1 MDIMNSYRLALIAV
15 CAGSTLAQTT
25 YSEGTINIQRT
36 KLQNYASGT
45 DGWLSTQTTPRF
57 WTWELSSSITDFSRT
72 SPYMNQWIHVPPHVT
87 SGLVD
92 GSGTIDTTVLTDIA
106 TYISDRIIA
115 NGYTGGDY
123 AIFIQNWIRES
134 KLSQSSGDDLV
145 LPLDSNGDPFDTA
158 PGDPMENGWDDQDYG
173 RNTGNTG
180 TPWRSEG
187 LADTYGDNLAASLIN
202 QIEINVLAD
211 PAYTT
216 FPKPARVF
224 FDEEFAP
231 GAACGLEPI
240 AMMQSMANDARFD
253 TETLYGNFHLWD
265 STPSSTTADEL
276 FYDADLTNMPAW
288 IPTYFDQYTI
298 QTAWDLT
305 SCNCNMSN
313 PYCCPQPCWDHE
325 YFPILHRVGGML
337 KSSRDGLIQAGFG
350 DAIDSMWGS
359 DVLWSNYGTSVW
371 YSETYPSISRGDRG
385 ARDCSDRADQ
395 RYGSNQGASSGSAD
409 MHAPVLY
416 PPYQEHQFDTLSD
429 TDSCPA
435 TAPETHGEAWLRT
448 ARMQL
453 DHAIFSFDEFDTL
466 ESGLS
471 PKRFSPWVL
480 QVGTVVYVPNSG
492 RNYTITTKDNVRD
505 IIALCKSRGA
515 NELIFWANPDT
526 SGFQN
531 GKQTDWDAT
540 NDALS
545 QVYDYN
551 LTSVV
556 VNPDVSK
563 SPSRTALDAMMFG
576 EEHAHDVDAQTTYFG
591 ANTFVHA
598 STQAEFTITN
608 VATNATDYA
617 FITEI
622 IDGNGPWDA
631 ATFTVSIY
639 NHSTSSYETLSV
651 THSEPMSTSTRR
663 AVFDDTDMDHYSDWY
678 TRDHDNQGDVSDVID
693 RKTIHRWDFKL
704 STPSDYI
711 SSGKMNIQLVATRIA
726 SGELTEADPLRID
739 LQQLYETD
747 AANDNY
753 ASMTLA
759 TDLDGDGTT
768 TAADAQ
774 CFIEHFV
781 RNDHRGLDINGDGAV
796 DLHDMECIINEMNSN

>member
-1 MDIMNSYRLALIAV
+1 MDMMNSYRLALIAA
-15 CAGSTLAQTT
+15 CAGSTIAQTT
-25 YSEGTINIQRT
+25 HSEGTINIQRT
-36 KLQNYASGT
+36 KLQSYASGT
-45 DGWLSTQTTPRF
+45 DGWLSTQTTPRY
-57 WTWELSSSITDFSRT
+57 WTWELSGSITDFSKT
-72 SPYMNQWIHVPPHVT
+72 SPNMNQWIHVPPHVT

-92 GSGTIDTTVLTDIA
+92 GSGTIDTTVLADIA
-106 TYISDRIIA
+106 TYISDRIIS

-145 LPLDSNGDPFDTA
+145 LPLDSNGDPFDTD
-158 PGDPMENGWDDQDYG
+158 PGDPMVNGWKAQSHG

-187 LADTYGDNLAASLIN
+187 LADTFGDNLATSLIN
-202 QIEINVLAD
+202 QIEVNVVAD
-211 PAYTT
+211 PGYTT
-216 FPKPARVF
+216 FPKPARVI

-231 GAACGLEPI
+231 GVACQLEPI
-240 AMMQSMANDARFD
+240 AMLQSMTTDTRFS

-265 STPSSTTADEL
+265 ATPSSTTADEL
-276 FYDADLTNMPAW
+276 FYDADLVEVASWLPM
-288 IPTYFDQYTI
+288 YFDDYTA
-298 QTAWDLT
+298 QVLYNGGTCG
-305 SCNCNMSN
+305 SCPN
-313 PYCCPQPCWDHE
+313 PCWDHE
-325 YFPILHRVGGML
+325 YYPIGNRVGGML
-337 KSSRDGLIQAGFG
+337 KSCRDGLIQAGFG

-385 ARDCSDRADQ
+385 ARDCSDRQ
-395 RYGSNQGASSGSAD
+395 NQIYGYNQSASSGSAD

-416 PPYQEHQFDTLSD
+416 PPYEEHQSDTLSD

-471 PKRFSPWVL
+471 PKHFSPWVL
-480 QVGTVVYVPNSG
+480 QVGTLVHVPNSG
-492 RNYTITTKDNVRD
+492 NNTTITTKDNVRD
-505 IIALCKSRGA
+505 ILALCKSRGA
-515 NELIFWANPDT
+515 NELLFWANPGS
-526 SGFQN
+526 SGYQN
-531 GKQTDWDAT
+531 GKQNDWDAT

-551 LTSVV
+551 LTSMI

-563 SPSRTALDAMMFG
+563 SPNRSALDAMMFA
-576 EEHAHDVDAQTTYFG
+576 EEHAHDVPAQTTYFG
-591 ANTFVHA
+591 ANTIVHA
-598 STQAEFTITN
+598 STRAEFTITN
-608 VATNATDYA
+608 VATDASDYA
-617 FITEI
+617 FIAEI

-631 ATFTVSIY
+631 ATFTISIY
-639 NHSTSSYETLSV
+639 NYSTSSYETLTV

-663 AVFDDTDMDHYSDWY
+663 AVFDDSDSNDYSDWY
-678 TRDHDNQGDVSDVID
+678 TRDHDNQDDVSDVID
-693 RKTIHRWDFKL
+693 RKTIHRWDFSL
-704 STPSDYI
+704 GTPSNYI
-711 SSGKMNIQLVATRIA
+711 SSGKMNIQLLATRIA
-726 SGELTEADPLRID
+726 TGKLTEADPLRID

-747 AANDNY
+747 SANDNY
-753 ASMTLA
+753 ATITLL
-759 TDLDGDGTT
+759 TDLNGDGTT

-774 CFIEHFV
+774 RFIEQFV
-781 RNDHRGLDINGDGAV
+781 RNDHRGLDMNADGAV
-796 DLHDMECIINEMNSN
+796 DMHDLERILNEMSSN

>member
-1 MDIMNSYRLALIAV
+1 L
-15 CAGSTLAQTT
+15 
-25 YSEGTINIQRT
+25 
-36 KLQNYASGT
+36 
-45 DGWLSTQTTPRF
+45 
-57 WTWELSSSITDFSRT
+57 
-72 SPYMNQWIHVPPHVT
+72 
-87 SGLVD
+87 
-92 GSGTIDTTVLTDIA
+92 
-106 TYISDRIIA
+106 
-115 NGYTGGDY
+115 
-123 AIFIQNWIRES
+123 
-134 KLSQSSGDDLV
+134 
-145 LPLDSNGDPFDTA
+145 
-158 PGDPMENGWDDQDYG
+158 
-173 RNTGNTG
+173 
-180 TPWRSEG
+180 
-187 LADTYGDNLAASLIN
+187 ASLLIS
-202 QIEINVLAD
+202 QIQSTVLAD
-211 PAYTT
+211 DDYDV

-240 AMMQSMANDARFD
+240 AMMQSIANDARFD

-325 YFPILHRVGGML
+325 YFPILHRVSGML
-337 KSSRDGLIQAGFG
+337 KSCRDGLIQAGFG

-385 ARDCSDRADQ
+385 ARMCSDRADQ

-429 TDSCPA
+429 TDSCPG
-435 TAPETHGEAWLRT
+435 TAPETHAEAWLRT

-480 QVGTVVYVPNSG
+480 QVGTGVHVPNDMHRVS
-492 RNYTITTKDNVRD
+492 ITTKDAVRD

-515 NELIFWANPDT
+515 NELIFWADPNS
-526 SGFQN
+526 SGHQVN
-531 GKQTDWDAT
+531 RQTDWDAT

-551 LTSVV
+551 LTSMI

-563 SPSRTALDAMMFG
+563 SPNRSALDAMMFA
-576 EEHAHDVDAQTTYFG
+576 EEHAHDVPAQTTYFG
-591 ANTFVHA
+591 ANTIVHA
-598 STQAEFTITN
+598 STRAEFTITN
-608 VATNATDYA
+608 IATDASDYA
-617 FITEI
+617 FIAEI

-631 ATFTVSIY
+631 ATFTISIY
-639 NHSTSSYETLSV
+639 NYSTSSYETLTV

-663 AVFDDTDMDHYSDWY
+663 AVFDDTDSDHYSDWY
-678 TRDHDNQGDVSDVID
+678 TRDHDNQDDVSDVID
-693 RKTIHRWDFKL
+693 RKTIHRWDFSL
-704 STPSDYI
+704 GTPSNYI
-711 SSGKMNIQLVATRIA
+711 SSGKMNIQLLATRIA
-726 SGELTEADPLRID
+726 TGKLTEADPLRID

-747 AANDNY
+747 SANDNY
-753 ASMTLA
+753 ATMTLL
-759 TDLDGDGTT
+759 TDLNGDGTT

-774 CFIEHFV
+774 RFIEQFV
-781 RNDHRGLDINGDGAV
+781 RNDHRGLDMNADGAV
-796 DLHDMECIINEMNSN
+796 DMHDLERILNEMSSN

>member
-1 MDIMNSYRLALIAV
+1 M
-15 CAGSTLAQTT
+15 
-25 YSEGTINIQRT
+25 
-36 KLQNYASGT
+36 
-45 DGWLSTQTTPRF
+45 
-57 WTWELSSSITDFSRT
+57 
-72 SPYMNQWIHVPPHVT
+72 
-87 SGLVD
+87 
-92 GSGTIDTTVLTDIA
+92 
-106 TYISDRIIA
+106 
-115 NGYTGGDY
+115 
-123 AIFIQNWIRES
+123 
-134 KLSQSSGDDLV
+134 
-145 LPLDSNGDPFDTA
+145 
-158 PGDPMENGWDDQDYG
+158 
-173 RNTGNTG
+173 
-180 TPWRSEG
+180 
-187 LADTYGDNLAASLIN
+187 
-202 QIEINVLAD
+202 
-211 PAYTT
+211 
-216 FPKPARVF
+216 F